1 MRRVGCLIRS
11 FGHFAAV
18 LASFEARLFMRRRVG
33 LFPLGMTKYVVVTGG
48 VLSGLGKGITT
59 SSIGRLLKARGLS
72 VSAIKIDPY
81 LNIDAGTMNP
91 FEHGEVF
98 VLDDGGEADLDLG
111 NYERFLDVHLTR
123 ENNITTGKVYQ
134 AVIEKERR
142 GDYLGKTVQIIPHI
156 TNEIQEWIQRVGE
169 ASGADV
175 VLVEVGGT
183 VGDIESSPF
192 LEAVRQLHRT
202 VGDQNMVLIHTSL
215 VPVMGAVGEQK
226 TKPTQH
232 TVRDLK
238 GIGLHPDMIACRSV
252 TPLEDDTR
260 AKIALFCD
268 VDEEAV
274 ISAHDCRSIYE
285 VPLILEEQ
293 NVPEF
298 ILKRFGLALAD
309 EKPDLT
315 AWKEFVEKTVNP
327 SKEITIA
334 FVGKY
339 TDLTDSYLSIAEA
352 LRHAGASLD
361 TKARIDWVEGEAL
374 EADDDA
380 AWNQLRSA
388 DAVLVGPGFGHRGTE
403 GKIRAVQYARENNVP
418 FMGIC
423 LGFQLAIV
431 EYARNVCGL
440 EAANSVEM
448 DVNTPHPVICI
459 LPEQFE
465 IAEMGGTMRL
475 GNYDCE
481 ITPGTKAHELYEATT
496 ISERHRHRYEMNP
509 EYIAA
514 LEKGGLV
521 FSGHMKDR
529 PIMEM
534 MEIPGHP
541 FFIGGQ
547 FHPEFNSRPMRPG
560 PMFVG
565 LVSNGLAR
573 KEAAT
578 ASAAKVSA

>member
-1 MRRVGCLIRS
+1 
-11 FGHFAAV
+11 
-18 LASFEARLFMRRRVG
+18 
-33 LFPLGMTKYVVVTGG
+33 MTKYVVVTGG

-111 NYERFLDVHLTR
+111 NYERFLDVHLGR

-134 AVIEKERR
+134 SVIEKERR

-169 ASGADV
+169 SSGADV

-183 VGDIESSPF
+183 VGDIESAPF

-202 VGDQNMVLIHTSL
+202 VGDDNMVLIHTSL
-215 VPVMGAVGEQK
+215 VPVMGVVGEQK

-238 GIGLHPDMIACRSV
+238 AIGLHPDMIACRSV
-252 TPLEDDTR
+252 KPLEQDTR
-260 AKIALFCD
+260 SKIALFCD
-268 VDEEAV
+268 VDEDAV

-285 VPLILEEQ
+285 VPLILEAQ
-293 NVPEF
+293 NVPDF
-298 ILKRFGLALAD
+298 ILKRFGLDAA
-309 EKPDLT
+309 KPDLSE
-315 AWKEFVEKTVNP
+315 WSEFVERSINP
-327 SKEITIA
+327 TNEMTIA

-361 TKARIDWVEGEAL
+361 TKARIEWVEGEAL
-374 EADDDA
+374 EADDST
-380 AWNQLRSA
+380 AWDQLRAA
-388 DAVLVGPGFGHRGTE
+388 DAILVGPGFGHRGTE
-403 GKIRAVQYARENNVP
+403 GKIRAVQYARENQVP

-440 EAANSVEM
+440 TGANSVEM

-465 IAEMGGTMRL
+465 IEEMGGTMRL
-475 GNYDCE
+475 GNYECHIE
-481 ITPGTKAHELYEATT
+481 EGTKAHELYQSTLV
-496 ISERHRHRYEMNP
+496 SERHRHRYEMNP
-509 EYIAA
+509 EYVER
-514 LEKGGLV
+514 LEAGGLV
-521 FSGHMKDR
+521 FSGKMQDR

-547 FHPEFNSRPMRPG
+547 FHPEFNSRPMNPG

-565 LVSNGLAR
+565 LVKHGLER
-573 KEAAT
+573 KT
-578 ASAAKVSA
+578 AAKVTA